1 MARYAVS
8 RVRSLTG
15 LGRTFTFA
23 PRRRGLRGLGDD
35 SPMILPDFGPA
46 PVITVPQPTAPS
58 VSPIDTTM
66 IEDTSG
72 LVPPPS
78 FFAPSRPIIPAQN
91 ITPVTAPDISAG
103 IPGGGLQLPKIVFPS
118 GGTVRPATTPPS
130 VSWLDQQMIAGIPN
144 SYLALG
150 TVGAVLLFSVM
161 GAKRRR

>member
-15 LGRTFTFA
+15 LGRTFSFV
-23 PRRRGLRGLGDD
+23 PRLRGLGDD
-35 SPMILPDFGPA
+35 APIITPDFGPA
-46 PVITVPQPTAPS
+46 PVIAVPQPTAPS

-66 IEDTSG
+66 IDAGDT
-72 LVPPPS
+72 LQTP
-78 FFAPSRPIIPAQN
+78 FDFTPSRPIIPSQK

-103 IPGGGLQLPKIVFPS
+103 VPGGPLQLPKIVFPS
-118 GGTVRPATTPPS
+118 GGTVRPAVAPQPS
-130 VSWLDQQMIAGIPN
+130 VSWLDQQTISGIPN

-150 TVGAVLLFSVM
+150 AVGAVILFSLM